1 MGLLDRPTGWWC
13 SHTLRFG
20 CQVVKSA
27 AELVDLKR
35 AGERFRSTG
44 ATNMNEHSSRS
55 HAIFIVTVETVTI
68 AKNGKPVVRVG
79 SLNMVDLA
87 GSERQSKTHSEG
99 QRFEEAKHIN
109 TSLTA
114 LGNVISAL
122 TDAEKRHV
130 SHYVL
135 RSCGLRADLVPA
147 GTVPRF
153 QVDSTTAGVLM
164 MQWWRACVRVCV
176 GIHLSC
182 VAYVWCVSSHRS
194 AATRRP

>member
-1 MGLLDRPTGWWC
+1 M
-13 SHTLRFG
+13 
-20 CQVVKSA
+20 VKSVE
-27 AELVDLKR
+27 ELLALKR
-35 AGERFRSTG
+35 QGERYRSTG

-114 LGNVISAL
+114 LGNVIAAL
-122 TDAEKRHV
+122 TDKHKKHV
-130 SHYVL
+130 
-135 RSCGLRADLVPA
+135 RR
-147 GTVPRF
+147 GTGR
-153 QVDSTTAGVLM
+153 GV
-164 MQWWRACVRVCV
+164 
-176 GIHLSC
+176 G
-182 VAYVWCVSSHRS
+182 
-194 AATRRP
+194 